1 VSTGSPSD
9 GDGSGPA
16 HAAGSDRIL
25 IRGLRVQ
32 ATHGVL
38 PAEQERSQPFS
49 IDLELRVDL
58 AAAAHSDR
66 LEETVDYGRVA
77 ECAVAVVSAG
87 PPRQLIESLAGR
99 VAAAVL
105 DVDRRIE
112 EVTVTLRKL
121 QPPLPL
127 DLDDVGV
134 RMTRRR

>member
-1 VSTGSPSD
+1 MSTGSPSD
-9 GDGSGPA
+9 GDGSGPVQ
-16 HAAGSDRIL
+16 AAGGDRIL
-25 IRGLRVQ
+25 VRGLRVQ

-49 IDLELRVDL
+49 IDLELLVDL